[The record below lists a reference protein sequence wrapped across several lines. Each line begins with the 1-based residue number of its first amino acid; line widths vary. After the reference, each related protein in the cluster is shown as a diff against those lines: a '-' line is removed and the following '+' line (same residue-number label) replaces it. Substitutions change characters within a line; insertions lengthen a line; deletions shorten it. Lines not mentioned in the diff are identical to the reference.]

1 MTVATRGNQRS
12 VMQRWPNVGKLLME
26 IEAAVIYRKFVQGR
40 SRKPALSSHR
50 LSPAFVQIESEI

>member
-12 VMQRWPNVGKLLME
+12 VMQRWPNEGKLLVE

-40 SRKPALSSHR
+40 LKQTCS
-50 LSPAFVQIESEI
+50 FI